1 MSVNLSEKAMLVR
14 LTISQ
19 WSARKYDRKVS
30 DKVAQDYGASQDAGR
45 YSKVLIAEEAIKT
58 IAQAANEARTYHY
71 ENTLPWRD
79 DGARILPAA
88 QFDRYSKTLREFRS
102 KFDRAV
108 SDFVPRYADF
118 VEHAKGRLNGMFD
131 PSDYPPA
138 HEIADRYAF
147 ETAIDPI
154 PDAPDFRVCLQ
165 TEDFIAIQASIE
177 ARNRVALDAAMRDL
191 WTRLHDTVARV
202 AERLTDPDAIFRD
215 SLITNLQDLC
225 KVLPSL
231 NLTND
236 PDLTRLADEV
246 QGKLC
251 RFAPE
256 TLREHKLTRY
266 QAAQDATA
274 ILDAMRSYTGK

>member
-1 MSVNLSEKAMLVR
+1 MSVKLSEKAMLVR

-19 WSARKYDRKVS
+19 WSARKFDKKVS
-30 DKVAQDYGASQDAGR
+30 DKVARDYGASQDAGR

-58 IAQAANEARTYHY
+58 IAQAANEARTFHY

-108 SDFVPRYADF
+108 SDFVPRYSDYIEA
-118 VEHAKGRLNGMFD
+118 AKARLNGMFES
-131 PSDYPPA
+131 SDYPPA

-147 ETAIDPI
+147 DTAIDPI

-165 TEDFIAIQASIE
+165 AEDFAAIQASIE
-177 ARNRVALDAAMRDL
+177 ARNKVALDAAMRDL
-191 WTRLHDTVARV
+191 WTRLHDTVSKV

-215 SLITNLQDLC
+215 SLIQNLQELC
-225 KVLPSL
+225 KVLPAL

-236 PDLTRLADEV
+236 PSLPRLADEV

-251 RFAPE
+251 RFAPD
-256 TLREHKLTRY
+256 TLRDHKPTR
-266 QAAQDATA
+266 AQVAEDATA
-274 ILDAMRSYTGK
+274 ILDAMRSYTGQ